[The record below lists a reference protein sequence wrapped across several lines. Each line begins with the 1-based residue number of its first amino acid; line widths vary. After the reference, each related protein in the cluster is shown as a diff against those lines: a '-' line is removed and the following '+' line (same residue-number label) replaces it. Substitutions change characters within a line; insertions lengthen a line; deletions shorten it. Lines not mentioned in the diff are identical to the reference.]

1 MLSLGGP
8 TLKINKNKNKIN
20 KSFKKAIK
28 HETRRRQN
36 IDTHK
41 ISTND
46 RHVTLLTLRKRDKE
60 KNRESFRTKR

>member
-1 MLSLGGP
+1 MSRKRLSMKLVEG
-8 TLKINKNKNKIN
+8 
-20 KSFKKAIK
+20 KK
-28 HETRRRQN
+28 